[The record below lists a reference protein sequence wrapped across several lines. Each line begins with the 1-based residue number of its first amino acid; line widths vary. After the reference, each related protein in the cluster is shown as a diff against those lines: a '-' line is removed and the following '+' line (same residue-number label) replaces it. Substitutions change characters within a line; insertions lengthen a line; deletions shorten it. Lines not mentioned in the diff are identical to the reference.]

1 MVRKRETKKTS
12 KNEKEITTMEE
23 LTRIFGEGA
32 AKAVTRNCKKRK
44 LNYEQFLFKFI
55 LEHDDDAFSDFLYEL
70 CEKYHIP
77 MYDEDENEG

>member
-1 MVRKRETKKTS
+1 
-12 KNEKEITTMEE
+12 MEE

-44 LNYEQFLFKFI
+44 MTYEMFLFRFI
-55 LEHDDDAFSDFLYEL
+55 MDWADDEFSDYLSEL

-77 MYDEDENEG
+77 MYDEDNEGW